1 MLRTHYIASIRS
13 LAKNKVF
20 SVINILGLSIGIST
34 FVIISLYVY
43 REWSFDRY
51 HKNANRI
58 FRIVE
63 NLETEREILYS
74 SRSSPPMGPR
84 MKWQF
89 PEVENYVR
97 FLKQDFRV
105 RLGDKVFVED
115 NCYLTDSSIF
125 SVFSFPLISGN
136 PRTALAEPH
145 SLVLS
150 ESAAKKFFGQND
162 PLDKSLEVNGEMFK
176 ITGVVA
182 DTPENSHF
190 TLKILASFS
199 TWTADSMEE
208 NIPNKLLEQVGWFM
222 NGIHTYILLRDENQ
236 IDGLRAKMKD
246 FITDNIPRGGLY
258 YEDLP
263 LQPLTHIYLREPDRT
278 FDNGTRG
285 SLSNL
290 YVLSIIALFVLV
302 TACFNYVNLATARA
316 SHRMKEVGM
325 RKVLGAQKSSIIT
338 QFLVESTI
346 VCVMAITL
354 SIGICLVTLSTFNTV
369 LETNLGFG
377 LLPTMYLVG
386 GLGVL
391 VFFLSVLSGLYPAF
405 VISGF
410 RPIDIFRPSLQGFF
424 SHQTVRKA
432 LVLTQFVI
440 SITLVAGTLLVF
452 RQLSLV
458 QTRDLGWKKEATL
471 LVQVMGNEKIR
482 DNIETSKEQLL
493 RVPQITSATAANR
506 MPGEQTT
513 NLYATIED
521 QEGNVVNTAIN
532 TNFVDH
538 DFLPAFGIPIVA
550 GRNFSREYLADDS
563 AAFIVNE
570 SAVKHFGWKLESAI
584 GKRVAQGG
592 KVGYIVGVCKDFY
605 YRSLHHTIEPLILT
619 VNSKTYNTIALKIN
633 SENMAAVVSDI
644 QQVWKTIAPE
654 YPFGFTF
661 LDQDYDRLYQTDS
674 KMGKIAGVFSTLA
687 IFIGCLGLLGLTSF
701 SVSRRVKE
709 IGVRK
714 ILGASV
720 LQIISLILK
729 EFAILVGI
737 AFLVSIPVTYY
748 LISEWLSNFT
758 ERIDIGG
765 MAFIIAGTAV
775 FLVAFFSVSLLSFK
789 AASTNP
795 SHSLRQGE

>member
-1 MLRTHYIASIRS
+1 MLRTYYISALRS
-13 LAKNKVF
+13 LVKNKVF
-20 SVINILGLSIGIST
+20 SVINILGLSVGIST
-34 FVIISLYVY
+34 FIIISLYVY

-63 NLETEREILYS
+63 NLETESEILYS
-74 SRSSPPMGPR
+74 SRSSPPMGPK

-97 FLKQDFRV
+97 FLKRDFRV

-115 NCYLTDSSIF
+115 DCFLTDASIF
-125 SVFSFPLISGN
+125 EVFSFPLIRGN
-136 PRTALAEPH
+136 PQSALVEPN

-150 ESAAKKFFGQND
+150 ESSAKKFFGEAD
-162 PLDKSLEVNGEMFK
+162 PLEKALEVNGEMFK

-199 TWTADSMEE
+199 TWTADSME
-208 NIPNKLLEQVGWFM
+208 NIPNRLLEQVGWFM

-246 FITDNIPRGGLY
+246 FITDNITRGGLY

-263 LQPLTHIYLREPDRT
+263 LQPLTHIYLKEPARL
-278 FDNGTRG
+278 FDSGTRG
-285 SLSNL
+285 SLSNV
-290 YVLSIIALFVLV
+290 YVLSVIALFVLV

-325 RKVLGAQKSSIIT
+325 RKVLGAQKSSIIV
-338 QFLVESTI
+338 QFLVESMI
-346 VCVMAITL
+346 VCLVAIAL
-354 SIGICLVTLSTFNTV
+354 SVGICLITLPTFNTV
-369 LETNLGFG
+369 LETNLSLG
-377 LLPTMYLVG
+377 LLPSKYLIA
-386 GLGVL
+386 GLGIL
-391 VFFLSVLSGLYPAF
+391 VFFLGSLSGLYPAF

-410 RPIDIFRPSLQGFF
+410 RPLDIFRPSLQGLFC
-424 SHQTVRKA
+424 HQTVRKV
-432 LVLTQFVI
+432 LVSTQFVI

-482 DNIETSKEQLL
+482 DNIETIKEQLL

-521 QEGNVVNTAIN
+521 QEGKVVNTAIN

-570 SAVKHFGWKLESAI
+570 RAVKHFGWKLESAI

-605 YRSLHHTIEPLILT
+605 YRSLHHSIEPLILT

-633 SENMAAVVSDI
+633 SENMATVVSEI

-720 LQIISLILK
+720 LQIILLILK
-729 EFAILVGI
+729 EFASLVGI
-737 AFLVSIPVTYY
+737 AFIVSIPVTYY

-765 MAFIIAGTAV
+765 MAFIMAGAAV
-775 FLVAFFSVSLLSFK
+775 FLVACFSVSLLSFK

-795 SHSLRQGE
+795 SHSLRQE